1 MTDESVS
8 AGLLGI
14 EDPALQRLAK
24 EYFQLLMAGDRKRA
38 SEIVLK
44 AVSDGTDIRD
54 IYLQVFQPVQ
64 YEVGRLWQANEI
76 SVATEHYCTAATQLI
91 MSQLFP
97 HIAGTPK
104 HGRSMVG
111 CCVGGELHELGM
123 RMVCDFFE
131 LQGWHTYFLG
141 ANTPDRDVV
150 RMVQERRANL
160 LGVSV
165 ALTSN
170 VHLVRRL
177 TSRVRQTPG
186 LERLPIMVGGL
197 PFLINPG
204 LVARVGGNA
213 SARDAR
219 DAVTRAE
226 QLLEREA

>member
-1 MTDESVS
+1 
-8 AGLLGI
+8 
-14 EDPALQRLAK
+14 
-24 EYFQLLMAGDRKRA
+24 
-38 SEIVLK
+38 
-44 AVSDGTDIRD
+44 
-54 IYLQVFQPVQ
+54 
-64 YEVGRLWQANEI
+64 
-76 SVATEHYCTAATQLI
+76 
-91 MSQLFP
+91 
-97 HIAGTPK
+97 
-104 HGRSMVG
+104 
-111 CCVGGELHELGM
+111 M